1 MRPGV
6 IPPAS
11 NPTPSP
17 AAHALHRAAPP
28 RMRIS
33 FPGGRVLPSGRPHHA
48 PCDAGSS
55 PGARP
60 GGEVA
65 EWSVVNETT
74 TTQDDKKLQRRAIG
88 LAVSAAVGGFL
99 FGFDSSVIN
108 GAVSA
113 IQGRFELSETL
124 IGFAVASALLGC
136 ALGAYLAVRIADR
149 IGRRWTMII
158 GAGFFFISAFGS
170 GYAFSVWDL
179 TIWRVIGGLGIG
191 IASVVAPAYIAEI
204 SPKLLRGRLASLQQ
218 LAITL
223 GIFTALLSD
232 AVFAGAAGSA
242 SAEFWFGLEA
252 WRWMLL
258 VCAIPAVIYGVL
270 AYRLPE
276 SPRFLVEKGRKDEAQ
291 AILASVWKQEDI
303 DRASRDLARQI
314 EEDRV
319 AKRTVKL
326 RGNKLGLQ
334 GIVWIGIILSVFQQF
349 VGINVIFYYSTTLWQ
364 AVGFDESQSLLTSVI
379 TAVTNVA
386 VTFIAIALVDRI
398 GRRPILLS
406 GSLAMAVSLAVM
418 AICFSQSST
427 VDGEVALPQPFGVI
441 AIIAANVFVIGFG
454 ASWGPLVWV
463 LLGEIFPNRIRAKA
477 LGVAAMA
484 QWIANFAITVSF
496 PALSAFSL
504 PFTYGMYAAFAAL
517 SFVFVLMKIPETNG
531 MSLEEAE
538 TLFVD
543 KPKKR
548 SEAARA

>member
-1 MRPGV
+1 M
-6 IPPAS
+6 
-11 NPTPSP
+11 
-17 AAHALHRAAPP
+17 
-28 RMRIS
+28 
-33 FPGGRVLPSGRPHHA
+33 
-48 PCDAGSS
+48 
-55 PGARP
+55 
-60 GGEVA
+60 A

-74 TTQDDKKLQRRAIG
+74 TPRDDKKLQRRAIG

-136 ALGAYLAVRIADR
+136 ALGAYLAGRIADR
-149 IGRRWTMII
+149 FGRRWTMIA
-158 GAGFFFISAFGS
+158 GAFFFFISAFGS
-170 GYAFSVWDL
+170 GFAFSVWDL

-232 AVFAGAAGSA
+232 AVFAAAADGAS
-242 SAEFWFGLEA
+242 EDFWFGLEA

-258 VCAIPAVIYGVL
+258 VCAIPAIVYGFL

-291 AILASVWKQEDI
+291 EILASVWKQEDI
-303 DRASRDLARQI
+303 DRASRDLERQI

-319 AKRTVKL
+319 AKRTGTL

-364 AVGFDESQSLLTSVI
+364 AVGFDENQSLLTSVI

-398 GRRPILLS
+398 GRRPILLT

-427 VDGEVALPQPFGVI
+427 TDGGDVSLPQPFGVI

-484 QWIANFAITVSF
+484 QWIANFVITVSF

-517 SFVFVLMKIPETNG
+517 SFVFVLTKIPETNG

-548 SEAARA
+548 TKAARA